1 MPRVTRRKSQKAGS
15 CSYVSQN
22 STRSKVRKGS
32 RKARKS
38 QRAGAGCPYADSRRA
53 GAKRSMRGGGGCHG
67 GHSQSEEN
75 PKRLMRGGGS
85 CSSGKAHTHDN
96 KTTRLMR
103 GGGGCHEGHNDTKRR
118 VKRSRKAR
126 SSNKKRAVVM
136 CEDGS
141 SSCRRR

>member
-38 QRAGAGCPYADSRRA
+38 QRAGGGCPYADSRRA
-53 GAKRSMRGGGGCHG
+53 GAKRSMRGGGGCH
-67 GHSQSEEN
+67 
-75 PKRLMRGGGS
+75 
-85 CSSGKAHTHDN
+85 
-96 KTTRLMR
+96 
-103 GGGGCHEGHNDTKRR
+103 EGHNSTQTR

-126 SSNKKRAVVM
+126 TSNKKRAVVM